1 MFGFSGKGIFLAA
14 SSRLALVAL
23 LCLVLSACGA
33 NALNPTA
40 SLTPSDTAPPPTA
53 TLTPTATNT
62 PTDTPT
68 ATHTSTPT
76 ATYTATNTSTPTATP
91 TPYGIIASQRRAN
104 IRRGPGT
111 AYGIVA
117 ALQPGSA
124 LPVLGESDD
133 GSWISVRLDDG
144 GDGWISA
151 DLLDIAQP
159 GENDDTIRI
168 SGETRIVVEAGA
180 LEPDGTESAE
190 EGLLVFNV
198 TIADVA
204 SMNLT
209 ATELVAA
216 TIAAQPATP
225 TSASPSPPPSDTPSG
240 PTAVPRL
247 GVNVFAFCDDAAH
260 GIGAPR
266 DLTPGS
272 TIRIYW
278 AWFAATAAY
287 LDDHINNAAHELR
300 VNGELIADV
309 DQYRG
314 NPRQSGSQHVV
325 YWHVPYGPLAA
336 VSYTITYRVTWSN
349 AISDGYANY
358 GPGTPNSFEED
369 SCAFDVR

>member
-1 MFGFSGKGIFLAA
+1 MFGIQGKGTIFAA
-14 SSRLALVAL
+14 CGRFAL
-23 LCLVLSACGA
+23 LCLLLSACGA
-33 NALNPTA
+33 NALLNPTA
-40 SLTPSDTAPPPTA
+40 TLTPSDTAPPPTA
-53 TLTPTATNT
+53 TLAPSATHTPTNTPTATDTLT
-62 PTDTPT
+62 PTPT
-68 ATHTSTPT
+68 F
-76 ATYTATNTSTPTATP
+76 TATNTSTPTATP
-91 TPYGIIASQRRAN
+91 TPYGIIRSQRRAN

-117 ALQPGSA
+117 ALEPGSA
-124 LPVLGESDD
+124 LPVLGRSDD
-133 GSWISVRLDDG
+133 ESWIAVRLDDG

-151 DLLDIAQP
+151 GLLEIAEP
-159 GENDDTIRI
+159 GGGGDAIRI

-180 LEPDGTESAE
+180 LEPDATESAAD
-190 EGLLVFNV
+190 GLLVFNV

-204 SMNLT
+204 VMNMT
-209 ATELVAA
+209 ATELAAA

-225 TSASPSPPPSDTPSG
+225 TSAASPSPPPSDTPAG
-240 PTAVPRL
+240 PTAAPRL

-266 DLTPGS
+266 ELTPGS

-278 AWFAATAAY
+278 AWFAASAAY
-287 LDDHINNAAHELR
+287 LDDHIENAAHELR
-300 VNGELIADV
+300 VNGERIADV
-309 DQYRG
+309 NQHRG
-314 NPRQSGSQHVV
+314 RPRQSGSQHVV

-336 VSYTITYRVTWSN
+336 GSYTISYRVTWRN